1 MENQE
6 LNLFSLSIDHTSK
19 ANIKNIATWVTVLVI
34 CGVIG
39 MVLSLYEFIKP
50 APKVILN
57 ESGYNPPLQGEN
69 IISLLLGLIINIVL
83 IIFLY
88 NFSRLAKRGV
98 ETSNIADISKG
109 FLNLKNYFLVIGV
122 LFIIIIFFLLIVLT
136 FIGSV

>member
-19 ANIKNIATWVTVLVI
+19 ANIKNTATWVTVLVI

-39 MVLSLYEFIKP
+39 IVLSLYEFIKP

-98 ETSNIADISKG
+98 ENSNIADISKG